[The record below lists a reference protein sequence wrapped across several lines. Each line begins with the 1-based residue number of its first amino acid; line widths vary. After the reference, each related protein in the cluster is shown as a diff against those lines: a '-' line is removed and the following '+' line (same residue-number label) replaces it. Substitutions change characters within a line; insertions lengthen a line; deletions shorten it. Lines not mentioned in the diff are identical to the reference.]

1 MSRRHRALASQP
13 GSKIR
18 TGTRWRCSSANSRSV
33 SAAGASSGNTPQ
45 LWLKPVFLACTDVGP
60 RRLPTVRR
68 REIIAPVRFSY
79 QLLPEQPL
87 DELLGTLELLD
98 QLGFW
103 ACYSADESYHKDMW
117 SLFAAGA
124 ARTSR
129 LRLGPEVAGIILKD
143 PTLVAQQVAT
153 LDELTDGRAELVF
166 STGNFALLEQYHVPL
181 ERTKRPIQR
190 LREAHEVLTRFL
202 AEGRIDFEGD
212 FYSYSGLFTAAR
224 PRQSPFPIKL
234 GGMRGPRSFELAGE
248 IADGLHT
255 ALAYSREAL
264 DFTAD
269 DFRRGAE
276 RAGRDWTELDL
287 ADNMLGAIAEDVEA
301 AGEAARVVAGFY
313 LSSMPSELLERNG
326 VDPADVAP
334 AVAAFNSG
342 DVQRAL
348 ELTPL
353 WVGQALSV
361 AGTAQDWIEKI
372 ERDLQPAGFDHLLV
386 TFADPY
392 LVESWAGI
400 TIEGLPSLDEQLRLF
415 HANVMPAFADNSAGT

>member
-1 MSRRHRALASQP
+1 M
-13 GSKIR
+13 
-18 TGTRWRCSSANSRSV
+18 
-33 SAAGASSGNTPQ
+33 
-45 LWLKPVFLACTDVGP
+45 
-60 RRLPTVRR
+60 
-68 REIIAPVRFSY
+68 RFSY

-87 DELLGTLELLD
+87 DELLDTLELLD

-153 LDELTDGRAELVF
+153 LDELTNGRAELVF
-166 STGNFALLEQYHVPL
+166 STGNFALLKQYNVPL

-190 LREAHEVLTRFL
+190 LREAHEVISRFL
-202 AEGRIDFEGD
+202 ADGRIDFEGE
-212 FYSYSGLFTAAR
+212 FYSYRGLFTAAR
-224 PRQSPFPIKL
+224 PLQSPFPIKL

-255 ALAYSREAL
+255 AALYSREAL
-264 DFTAD
+264 DFAAD
-269 DFRRGAE
+269 AFRRGAA
-276 RAGRDWTELDL
+276 RAGRDWTTLDL
-287 ADNMLGAIAEDVEA
+287 AVNMLGAIAEDADA
-301 AGEAARVVAGFY
+301 AREAARVVAAFY
-313 LSSMPSELLERNG
+313 LSSMPSELLLRNG
-326 VDPADVAP
+326 VEPEDVAP
-334 AVAAFNSG
+334 AIAAFEAG

-348 ELTPL
+348 ALTPPE
-353 WVGQALSV
+353 VGDTLSV

-372 ERDLQPAGFDHLLV
+372 ERDLLPAGFDHLLV
-386 TFADPY
+386 TFADPF

-400 TIEGLPSLDEQLRLF
+400 TIDGLPTLDDQIQLF
-415 HANVMPAFADNSAGT
+415 HDSVISQL